1 MYLVTSTGKDS
12 LFVLQRRYE
21 LPYILWYPH
30 GRGRELRLP
39 RLIRGDT
46 VYRLGRDALELDR
59 EGHHF
64 TRLRIEA
71 TQEERSTA

>member
-21 LPYILWYPH
+21 HTYILWYPH
-30 GRGRELRLP
+30 GRGRELGLP
-39 RLIRGDT
+39 RLIRGDA
-46 VYRLGRDALELDR
+46 VYRLGGDVLEVYR

-64 TRLRIEA
+64 TCLRIEA
-71 TQEERSTA
+71 TQEEGCTA